1 MSLDIDG
8 LSIRSDAAVNLDAA
22 YGQNLN
28 FRQDSD
34 DDGWPDVWD
43 TAPASPGYKDGANN

>member
-1 MSLDIDG
+1 VQV
-8 LSIRSDAAVNLDAA
+8 RSNAAVNLDAA
-22 YGQNLN
+22 YGQGLL
-28 FRQDSD
+28 FRVDSD